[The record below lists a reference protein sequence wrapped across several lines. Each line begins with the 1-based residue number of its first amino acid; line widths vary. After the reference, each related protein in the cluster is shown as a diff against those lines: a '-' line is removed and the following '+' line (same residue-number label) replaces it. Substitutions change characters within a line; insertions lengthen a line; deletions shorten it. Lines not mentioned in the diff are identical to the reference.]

1 MSLKNLFTGGK
12 TISRKN
18 LRKNY
23 RQDPTFRK
31 IINDPEIKK
40 VLDQPEEQRELHDM
54 IMEKSTKGSLKSD
67 DVRIVFDELAHKGK
81 GGHISREEGRRVA
94 ARVFTDSSR
103 RYKSKKQVPAK
114 DTNIAAKP
122 STVSPAYFAYRAKSR
137 NSAPPDAD
145 KDGNKYS
152 SFYDAMRSVRRNK
165 K

>member
-1 MSLKNLFTGGK
+1 MFTGGK

-31 IINDPEIKK
+31 IISDPEIKK

-54 IMEKSTKGSLKSD
+54 IMEKATRGPLKSD

-81 GGHISREEGRRVA
+81 GEHISREEGRRVA

-103 RYKSKKQVPAK
+103 RYKSEKQIPDK
-114 DTNIAAKP
+114 NTNIVAEP
-122 STVSPAYFAYRAKSR
+122 STASPAYFAHRTRLQDTSLET
-137 NSAPPDAD
+137 S
-145 KDGNKYS
+145 KDENRKS
-152 SFYDAMRSVRRNK
+152 SFSDAMQSVSRNK
-165 K
+165 KTQ